1 MKQKFATTM
10 FLLAQTSIDSELDV
24 VSRDALRK
32 ILVLLGGSMVLFLGW
47 KMWRREIP
55 LWLGIGGLI
64 LALILMLKVPIL
76 VFLEGTPL

>member
-1 MKQKFATTM
+1 MQIQVLT
-10 FLLAQTSIDSELDV
+10 LLAQTSVDSQLEILSLAD
-24 VSRDALRK
+24 LRK
-32 ILVLLGGSMVLFLGW
+32 ILALLGGSMALILGW

-76 VFLEGTPL
+76 VFLEGTPF

>member
-1 MKQKFATTM
+1 
-10 FLLAQTSIDSELDV
+10 
-24 VSRDALRK
+24 
-32 ILVLLGGSMVLFLGW
+32 MVLFLGW